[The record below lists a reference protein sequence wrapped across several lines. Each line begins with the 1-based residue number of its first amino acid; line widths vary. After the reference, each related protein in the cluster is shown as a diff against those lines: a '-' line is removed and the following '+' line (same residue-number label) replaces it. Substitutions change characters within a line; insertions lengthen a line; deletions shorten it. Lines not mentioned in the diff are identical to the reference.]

1 MEVLQWW
8 DQMLRQSTTWL
19 QGPRTRPR
27 ILDRRHRG
35 GHGDAVEEEER
46 AAEEVRAGRVG
57 DDGAVAEADI
67 FVGAVAG
74 DRLLLGASQARPGAG
89 GRVGRQAQL

>member
-1 MEVLQWW
+1 MEGREGVSSSGGVTVVGS
-8 DQMLRQSTTWL
+8 DAPSEYHVA
-19 QGPRTRPR
+19 PRP
-27 ILDRRHRG
+27 
-35 GHGDAVEEEER
+35 ENQ
-46 AAEEVRAGRVG
+46 AEEVRAGRVG